1 MTNLII
7 IFLLIGLNLFEKEIK
22 IIGVGDMMI
31 GTTYPSEK
39 YLPPNNGKDVFN
51 DVSQII
57 RDADLSFGN
66 LEGTILS
73 GDGDVKKC
81 SNPEKCYA
89 FKSPDNFVYNYKEA
103 GFDLL
108 SLANNHINDFGE
120 VGRLNTQ
127 NILQKNEIFFSGTI
141 EKPFSIFIKN
151 NIKYGFAAFSP
162 NKGTIQINN
171 YDRAKEI
178 VNHLDSICDIVIIS
192 FHGGA
197 EGLKYNRVT
206 KKREY
211 FLGEDRGN
219 IYEFS
224 RFMIDNGA
232 DIVFGHGPHV
242 LRAVDLYKDRFIAYS
257 LGNFATY
264 KRFNLS
270 GGRGLSPL
278 IQVTVNSEGEFIRGK
293 IISARQVGL
302 GIPKL
307 DNSNEAA
314 KEIKRL
320 TELDFPE
327 SELIIDNIGNITLQ

>member
-7 IFLLIGLNLFEKEIK
+7 NFLLIGLNLFEKEIK

-31 GTTYPSEK
+31 GTNYPSEK
-39 YLPPNNGKDVFN
+39 YLPPNDGKDIFK

-57 RDADLSFGN
+57 READLSFGN

-73 GDGDVKKC
+73 GDGDVKEC

-89 FKSPDNFVYNYKEA
+89 FKSPDNFVNNYKDA

-127 NILQKNEIFFSGTI
+127 NILERNGINFSGTI

-178 VNHLDSICDIVIIS
+178 VSHLDSICDIVIIS

-224 RFMIDNGA
+224 RLMIDNGA
-232 DIVFGHGPHV
+232 DIIFGHGPHV

-257 LGNFATY
+257 LGNFATF

-278 IQVTVNSEGEFIRGK
+278 IQLIVNSKGEFIRGK
-293 IISARQVGL
+293 IISARQFGL

-307 DNSNEAA
+307 DSNNEAA

-327 SELIIDNIGNITLQ
+327 SELIIDNSGNIIF

>member
-7 IFLLIGLNLFEKEIK
+7 NFLLIGLNLFEKEIK

-31 GTTYPSEK
+31 GTNYPSEK
-39 YLPPNNGKDVFN
+39 YLPPNDGKDIFK

-57 RDADLSFGN
+57 READLSFGN

-73 GDGDVKKC
+73 GDGDVKEC

-89 FKSPDNFVYNYKEA
+89 FKSPDNFVNNYKDA

-127 NILQKNEIFFSGTI
+127 NILERNGIYFSGTT

-178 VNHLDSICDIVIIS
+178 VSHLDSICDIVIIS

-224 RFMIDNGA
+224 RLMIDNGA
-232 DIVFGHGPHV
+232 DIIFGHGPHV

-257 LGNFATY
+257 LGNFATF

-278 IQVTVNSEGEFIRGK
+278 IQIIVNSKGEFIKGK

-307 DNSNEAA
+307 DSNNEAA

-327 SELIIDNIGNITLQ
+327 SELIIDNSGNITF

>member
-7 IFLLIGLNLFEKEIK
+7 NFLLIGLNLFEKEIK

-31 GTTYPSEK
+31 GTNYPSEK
-39 YLPPNNGKDVFN
+39 YLPPNDGKDIFK

-57 RDADLSFGN
+57 READLSFGN

-73 GDGDVKKC
+73 GDGDVKEC

-89 FKSPDNFVYNYKEA
+89 FKSPDNFVNNYKDA

-127 NILQKNEIFFSGTI
+127 NILERNGIYFSGTI
-141 EKPFSIFIKN
+141 EKPFSIFIEN

-178 VNHLDSICDIVIIS
+178 VSHLDSICDIVIIS

-224 RFMIDNGA
+224 RLMIDNGA
-232 DIVFGHGPHV
+232 DIIFGHGPHV

-257 LGNFATY
+257 LGNFATF

-278 IQVTVNSEGEFIRGK
+278 IQLIVNSKGEFIRGK
-293 IISARQVGL
+293 IISARQIEL

-307 DNSNEAA
+307 DSNNEAA
-314 KEIKRL
+314 KEIKKL

-327 SELIIDNIGNITLQ
+327 SELIIDNSGNITF

>member
-7 IFLLIGLNLFEKEIK
+7 NFLLIGLNLFEKEIK

-31 GTTYPSEK
+31 GTNYPSEK
-39 YLPPNNGKDVFN
+39 YLPPNDGKDIFK

-57 RDADLSFGN
+57 READLSFGN

-73 GDGDVKKC
+73 GDGDVKEC

-89 FKSPDNFVYNYKEA
+89 FKSPDNFVNNYKDA

-127 NILQKNEIFFSGTI
+127 NILERNGINFSGTI
-141 EKPFSIFIKN
+141 EKPFSIFIEN

-178 VNHLDSICDIVIIS
+178 VSHLDSICDIVIIS

-224 RFMIDNGA
+224 RLMIDNGA
-232 DIVFGHGPHV
+232 DIIFGHGPHV

-257 LGNFATY
+257 LGNFATF

-278 IQVTVNSEGEFIRGK
+278 IQVIVNSKGEFIRGK
-293 IISARQVGL
+293 IISARQIEL

-307 DNSNEAA
+307 DSNNEAA
-314 KEIKRL
+314 KEIKKL

-327 SELIIDNIGNITLQ
+327 SELIIDNSGNITF

>member
-1 MTNLII
+1 M
-7 IFLLIGLNLFEKEIK
+7 
-22 IIGVGDMMI
+22 
-31 GTTYPSEK
+31 
-39 YLPPNNGKDVFN
+39 
-51 DVSQII
+51 
-57 RDADLSFGN
+57 
-66 LEGTILS
+66 
-73 GDGDVKKC
+73 
-81 SNPEKCYA
+81 
-89 FKSPDNFVYNYKEA
+89 
-103 GFDLL
+103 
-108 SLANNHINDFGE
+108 
-120 VGRLNTQ
+120 
-127 NILQKNEIFFSGTI
+127 
-141 EKPFSIFIKN
+141 
-151 NIKYGFAAFSP
+151 
-162 NKGTIQINN
+162 
-171 YDRAKEI
+171 
-178 VNHLDSICDIVIIS
+178 
-192 FHGGA
+192 
-197 EGLKYNRVT
+197 
-206 KKREY
+206 
-211 FLGEDRGN
+211 GEDRGN

-307 DNSNEAA
+307 DNSNGAA

>member
-7 IFLLIGLNLFEKEIK
+7 NFLLIGLNLFEKEIK

-31 GTTYPSEK
+31 GTNYPSEK
-39 YLPPNNGKDVFN
+39 YLPPNDGKDIFK

-57 RDADLSFGN
+57 READLSFGN

-73 GDGDVKKC
+73 GDGDVKEC

-89 FKSPDNFVYNYKEA
+89 FKSPDNFVNNYKDA

-127 NILQKNEIFFSGTI
+127 NILERNGINFSGTI

-178 VNHLDSICDIVIIS
+178 VSHLDSICDIVIIS

-224 RFMIDNGA
+224 RLMIDNGA
-232 DIVFGHGPHV
+232 DIIFGHGPHV

-257 LGNFATY
+257 LGNFATF

-278 IQVTVNSEGEFIRGK
+278 IQLIVNSKGEFIRGK
-293 IISARQVGL
+293 IISARQIEL

-307 DNSNEAA
+307 DSNNEAA
-314 KEIKRL
+314 KEIKKL

-327 SELIIDNIGNITLQ
+327 SELIIDNSGNITF